1 MPRTFGDGLVHSS
14 HIDVL
19 VEGDE
24 ALNEIPPTSLT
35 PEIQEIAK
43 LIADNLVEDG
53 ATIQTGMIMHKDKL
67 WYYIRENSKI
77 LLQKY
82 VHKFENLRQILQN
95 HWANFNQT
103 WHKAFLSEE
112 D

>member
-24 ALNEIPPTSLT
+24 PLGEIPPPSLS

-53 ATIQTGMIMHKDKL
+53 ATIQTGKRGHSQKCSGQGFD
-67 WYYIRENSKI
+67 SQSHSHFF
-77 LLQKY
+77 LL
-82 VHKFENLRQILQN
+82 VIHNVV
-95 HWANFNQT
+95 T
-103 WHKAFLSEE
+103 
-112 D
+112 

>member
-24 ALNEIPPTSLT
+24 PLGEIPPPSLT
-35 PEIQEIAK
+35 PEIHEIAK

-53 ATIQTGMIMHKDKL
+53 ATIQTGKGDTEMQWSGVQYSITL
-67 WYYIRENSKI
+67 IFFS
-77 LLQKY
+77 
-82 VHKFENLRQILQN
+82 F
-95 HWANFNQT
+95 
-103 WHKAFLSEE
+103 
-112 D
+112 

>member
-53 ATIQTGMIMHKDKL
+53 ATIQTGMIMHKKFIPL
-67 WYYIRENSKI
+67 INCGIISERIPKFCSKNM
-77 LLQKY
+77 LTK
-82 VHKFENLRQILQN
+82 KNL
-95 HWANFNQT
+95 
-103 WHKAFLSEE
+103 
-112 D
+112 

>member
-24 ALNEIPPTSLT
+24 PLGEIPPPSLT
-35 PEIQEIAK
+35 PEIHEIAK

-53 ATIQTGMIMHKDKL
+53 ATIQTGKRGH
-67 WYYIRENSKI
+67 RNAVVRGSI
-77 LLQKY
+77 LNHSHIFFLLVIYNVVTWFDCNLQK
-82 VHKFENLRQILQN
+82 
-95 HWANFNQT
+95 
-103 WHKAFLSEE
+103 
-112 D
+112 